1 MQFNNLSKQWQEIS
15 EDVLPLIN
23 ELGLRG
29 DFING
34 KAVENFESEFSKYFG
49 AKYGVGISNG
59 TDALK
64 IALQLL
70 DLSSKDLVIMPAN
83 TFIADYLAVK
93 NLPNEQPKVA
103 LIDHDEFFMIDMVNL
118 ETYLE
123 KERGNYNKIVVM
135 AVHLYGHCCDI
146 ESLIR
151 LKKIYNLF
159 VIEDCSQ
166 SHGTKY
172 KDQFLG
178 NAGDISVYSL
188 YPGKNLGAMG
198 DAGILTTNDEDI
210 YKRAKSLRNYGS
222 SVKYHYDELG
232 NNHRLDTIQAIVLSA
247 KLKKLSSWNN
257 KKQEVAEKFLSGIKN
272 PLIQLPSRSKDCTYH
287 SYHIFCI
294 RVRER
299 RDSFIDFLNSSSIPT
314 IIHYPIPIHK
324 TKIFQN
330 DIIVSCSNTD
340 QTCDEIISLP
350 IHAFMTE
357 DEIELI
363 ISTINNW
370 R

>member
-34 KAVENFESEFSKYFG
+34 KAVENFEAEFAEYFG
-49 AKYGVGISNG
+49 SKYGVGISNG

-64 IALQLL
+64 IALQLF
-70 DLSSKDLVIMPAN
+70 DLSSKDLVVMPAN

-93 NLPNEQPKVA
+93 NLPGDQPKVA
-103 LIDHDEFFMIDMVNL
+103 LVDHDEFFMIDVDNL
-118 ETYLE
+118 ESFLE
-123 KERGNYNKIVVM
+123 TERKNYNKVVVM
-135 AVHLYGHCCDI
+135 AVHLYGHCCNM
-146 ESLIR
+146 EPLAK
-151 LKKIYNLF
+151 LKERYNLLI
-159 VIEDCSQ
+159 IEDCSQ

-172 KDQFLG
+172 KDKFLG
-178 NAGDISVYSL
+178 NVGDVAVYSL

-198 DAGILTTNDEDI
+198 DAGILTTDDENF
-210 YKRAKSLRNYGS
+210 YRRAKSLRNYGS

-247 KLKKLSSWNN
+247 KLKKLSSWND
-257 KKQEVAEKFLSGIKN
+257 KKQDIADRFLSEINN
-272 PLIQLPSRSKDCTYH
+272 PLIVLPTRSPDCTYH

-294 RVRER
+294 RVKER
-299 RDSFIDFLNSSSIPT
+299 RDSFMNFLSGASIPT

-340 QTCDEIISLP
+340 QTCDEIVSLP
-350 IHAFMTE
+350 IHAFMSN

-363 ISTINNW
+363 INTINSW